1 MALPDFGRH
10 LGAVSL
16 MTSLFE
22 PAQFGALALAHRVV
36 MAPLTRLR
44 SAQPGDI
51 PTALNAE
58 YYGQRASQGGLLI
71 TEATDIADD
80 ARGYPGAPGI
90 HSPEQIAGW
99 RLATDAVHAKGGL
112 IVNQLWHCGR
122 ISHSS
127 MRPDGSVPVAPSAI
141 AAPGGHVNVRGE
153 GVAFETPHA
162 LEVRELAAVVASF
175 RQAAVN
181 AKDAGFDGIEV
192 HGANGYLLDQF
203 LRDGSNQRTDVYGGN
218 FENRTRFL
226 LEVVDAVAGVW
237 GAARVGVRLSPWG
250 SFNGMSDSDTGA
262 LFDYVVAALATRG
275 LAYLHLVE
283 PRADQNSDVNA
294 LNADAPDVASRFKRI
309 FGGPVIAA
317 GGFTRETGE
326 AAVAAGNADAIAFG
340 RLFIANPDLP
350 ERFRQGAA
358 LNRHDRSTFYG
369 GGAKGYTDYPAL
381 G

>member
-1 MALPDFGRH
+1 MPG
-10 LGAVSL
+10 GAPEQTL
-16 MTSLFE
+16 MSEVLFE
-22 PAQFGALALAHRVV
+22 PARLGALALSHRVV
-36 MAPLTRLR
+36 LAPLTRLR

-58 YYGQRASQGGLLI
+58 YYAQRASQGGLLI
-71 TEATDIADD
+71 TEATDISDD
-80 ARGYPGAPGI
+80 ARGYPGAPGV
-90 HSPEQIAGW
+90 HSPAQIAGW
-99 RLATDAVHAKGGL
+99 RGVTDAVHAKGGL
-112 IVNQLWHCGR
+112 IVNQIWHCGR
-122 ISHSS
+122 ISHST
-127 MRPDGSVPVAPSAI
+127 MRTDGSVPVAPSAI

-153 GVAFETPHA
+153 GVAFETPRS
-162 LEVRELAAVVASF
+162 LEIGEIAGIVAQF

-181 AKDAGFDGIEV
+181 AKDAGFDGVEV

-203 LRDGSNQRTDVYGGN
+203 LRDGSNQRSDRYGGS

-226 LEVVDAVAGVW
+226 LEVIDAVAGVY
-237 GAARVGVRLSPWG
+237 GAERVGVRLSPWG
-250 SFNGMSDSDTGA
+250 SFNGMEDSDTGA
-262 LFDYVVAALATRG
+262 LFDHVVAALATRG

-283 PRADQNSDVNA
+283 PRADQGSDVNA
-294 LNADAPDVASRFKRI
+294 LNADAPDAASRFKRI

-317 GGFTRETGE
+317 GGFTRETGAE
-326 AAVAAGNADAIAFG
+326 AVAAGNADAIAYG

-369 GGAKGYTDYPAL
+369 GGAEGYTDYPAM

>member
-1 MALPDFGRH
+1 
-10 LGAVSL
+10 
-16 MTSLFE
+16 MTEALFE
-22 PAQFGALALAHRVV
+22 PVRLGALALSHRVV

-58 YYGQRASQGGLLI
+58 YYAQRASQSGLLI
-71 TEATDIADD
+71 TEATDISDD
-80 ARGYPGAPGI
+80 ARGYPGAPGVY
-90 HSPEQIAGW
+90 STAQIAGW
-99 RLATDAVHAKGGL
+99 RAVTDAVHAKGGL
-112 IVNQLWHCGR
+112 IVNQIWHCGR

-127 MRPDGSVPVAPSAI
+127 MRADGSVPVAPSAV
-141 AAPGGHVNVRGE
+141 AAPGGHMNAKGE
-153 GVAFETPHA
+153 GVPFETPRA
-162 LEVRELAAVVASF
+162 LEVSEIADIVAQF

-203 LRDGSNQRTDVYGGN
+203 LRDGSNQRTDQYGGS

-226 LEVVDAVAGVW
+226 LEVVDAVAGVY
-237 GAARVGVRLSPWG
+237 GAERVGVRLSPWG
-250 SFNGMSDSDTGA
+250 SFNGMADSDTGA
-262 LFDYVVAALATRG
+262 LFDHVVAALATRR

-283 PRADQNSDVNA
+283 PRADQSSDVNA
-294 LNADAPDVASRFKRI
+294 LHEDAPDAASRFKRI

-317 GGFTRETGE
+317 GGFTRETGD
-326 AAVAAGNADAIAFG
+326 AAIAVGNADAIAYG

-350 ERFRQGAA
+350 ARFRQGAA

-381 G
+381 D

>member
-1 MALPDFGRH
+1 MSE
-10 LGAVSL
+10 V
-16 MTSLFE
+16 LFE
-22 PAQFGALALAHRVV
+22 PARLGALALSHRVV
-36 MAPLTRLR
+36 LAPLTRLR

-58 YYGQRASQGGLLI
+58 YYAQRASQGGLLI
-71 TEATDIADD
+71 TEATDISDD
-80 ARGYPGAPGI
+80 ARGYPGAPGV
-90 HSPEQIAGW
+90 HSPAQIAGW
-99 RLATDAVHAKGGL
+99 RGVTDAVHAKGGL
-112 IVNQLWHCGR
+112 IVNQIWHCGR
-122 ISHSS
+122 ISHST
-127 MRPDGSVPVAPSAI
+127 MRTDGSVPVAPSAI

-153 GVAFETPHA
+153 SVAFETPRS
-162 LEVRELAAVVASF
+162 LEIGEIAGIVAQF

-181 AKDAGFDGIEV
+181 AKDAGFDGVEV

-203 LRDGSNQRTDVYGGN
+203 LRDGSNQRSDRYGGS

-226 LEVVDAVAGVW
+226 LEVIDAVAGVY
-237 GAARVGVRLSPWG
+237 GAERVGVRLSPWG
-250 SFNGMSDSDTGA
+250 SFNGMEDSDTGA
-262 LFDYVVAALATRG
+262 LFDHVVAALATRG

-283 PRADQNSDVNA
+283 PRADQGSDVNA
-294 LNADAPDVASRFKRI
+294 LNADAPDAASRFKRI

-317 GGFTRETGE
+317 GGFTRETGAE
-326 AAVAAGNADAIAFG
+326 AVAAGNADAIAYG

-369 GGAKGYTDYPAL
+369 GGAKGYTDYPAM

>member
-1 MALPDFGRH
+1 MSDP
-10 LGAVSL
+10 
-16 MTSLFE
+16 LFE
-22 PAQFGALALAHRVV
+22 PTRLGALELYHRVV

-51 PTALNAE
+51 PTTLNAE

-71 TEATDIADD
+71 TEATDIAED
-80 ARGYPGAPGI
+80 ARGYPGAPGV

-99 RLATDAVHAKGGL
+99 RLVTAAVHAKGGL
-112 IVNQLWHCGR
+112 IVNQIWHCGR

-141 AAPGGHVNVRGE
+141 AAAGGHVNARGE

-162 LEVRELAAVVASF
+162 LSVSEIAAIVAEF

-181 AKDAGFDGIEV
+181 AKDAGFDGVEV

-203 LRDGSNQRTDVYGGN
+203 LRDGSNQRSDSYGGS

-226 LEVVDAVAGVW
+226 LEVVDAVAEVW
-237 GAARVGVRLSPWG
+237 GPERVGVRLSPWG
-250 SFNGMSDSDTGA
+250 SFNDMRDSDTGA
-262 LFDYVVAALATRG
+262 LFDHVVGALAPRG

-283 PRADQNSDVNA
+283 PRADQTSDVNA
-294 LNADAPDVASRFKRI
+294 LHADAPDAASRFKRI
-309 FGGPVIAA
+309 FSGPVIAA
-317 GGFTRETGE
+317 GGFTHETGA
-326 AAVAAGNADAIAFG
+326 AAVAAGNADAIAYG

-350 ERFRQGAA
+350 ERFRTGAS

-369 GGAKGYTDYPAL
+369 GGAKGYTDYPFL